1 MGLLFS
7 IFAPFVTLH
16 DMNSKL
22 FGVGY
27 SGLQGYLL
35 TGCTFVMFCAWIGC
49 MFGEL
54 NAVNASYVGWV
65 CYTAMALMI
74 AYTKSK
80 AREAYNVYGFW
91 MEDCFAAL
99 VMYPFVCSQLSLQA
113 KFVPGEPP
121 VDILADPNAGLY
133 GDAVV
138 QDEKPAQATTKPAR
152 PAPGQSVQHP
162 LQASGIATE
171 FGMVGTA

>member
-1 MGLLFS
+1 MMDVFTFPWFDFTVAGVIIGSIYALMAVGLAL
-7 IFAPFVTLH
+7 I
-16 DMNSKL
+16 
-22 FGVGY
+22 FGVANLINFAHG
-27 SGLQGYLL
+27 
-35 TGCTFVMFCAWIGC
+35 
-49 MFGEL
+49 
-54 NAVNASYVGWV
+54 AVFTVGSYIGWV
-65 CYTAMALMI
+65 CYTAMALI
-74 AYTKSK
+74 IGYTKIK

-121 VDILADPNAGLY
+121 VDIFADPNAGLY

-138 QDEKPAQATTKPAR
+138 EDEKPAQATTKP
-152 PAPGQSVQHP
+152 PPGQSVQHP
-162 LQASGIATE
+162 LQASGIAGE